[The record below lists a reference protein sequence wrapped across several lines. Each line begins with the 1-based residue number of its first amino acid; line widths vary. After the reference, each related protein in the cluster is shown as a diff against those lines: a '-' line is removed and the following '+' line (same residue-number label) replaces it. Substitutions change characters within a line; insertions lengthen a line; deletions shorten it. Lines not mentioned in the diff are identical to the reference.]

1 MDKDKLLKESCKLG
15 FDEGFFFKPF
25 LKIDFVRES
34 LPKLSGDFEHFRY
47 EWVNKAQNKNTFI

>member
-34 LPKLSGDFEHFRY
+34 LLKLSGGFGH
-47 EWVNKAQNKNTFI
+47 